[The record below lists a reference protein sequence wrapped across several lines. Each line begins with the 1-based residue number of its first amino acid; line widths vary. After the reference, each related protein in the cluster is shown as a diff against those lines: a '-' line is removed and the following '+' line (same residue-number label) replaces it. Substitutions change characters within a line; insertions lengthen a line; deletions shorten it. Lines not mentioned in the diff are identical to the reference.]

1 MKTLN
6 ELSIKNRICFKKARL
21 LLGVACGTLLITSC
35 GGGMIKKEKGNDW
48 VTMELKGQVKK
59 MVVKKS
65 PSDISLFYTFNEKGY
80 FKEKG
85 QISSWPTN
93 KTIITEQYEYD
104 ADGKLS
110 CISFFSNISGDL
122 QSKQIYKDGVLVE
135 EQKYA
140 AAYPESKLSSIKY
153 YAYDKDGLLTKSWTD
168 QNEQN
173 RAEYECDGTGNITKL
188 IGYSMDKVYET
199 CKTGYEYDNRG
210 NITKHEI
217 YYRERKDDLGT
228 KDGMLNYV
236 EEYKYDNDS
245 RVLERNNITY
255 RYNSGKKENEISQK
269 QSYTYKYD
277 EQDNVVEMSCLTYGY
292 RDGKEQ
298 EPGAPA
304 ITTYVYT
311 YDKHGNWTSRETKY
325 KGRKQEVV
333 SRKYS
338 YYGEEE
344 SKFSAEDMVGI
355 WDYYAESDPQNKIE
369 IVFKKDGTLIDYI
382 DFHST
387 GTYKVNED
395 GSIVT
400 MQFFYNDGETSQ
412 ESKPFEYKVLEHSE
426 ECFKITNGGSNP
438 VVLVYDKKEKSD
450 NYTGEF

>member
-65 PSDISLFYTFNEKGY
+65 PSDISLLYIFNEKGY

-93 KTIITEQYEYD
+93 KTIITERYEYD

-140 AAYPESKLSSIKY
+140 AAYPESKLSSIRY

-173 RAEYECDGTGNITKL
+173 RAEYECDGAGNITKL

-217 YYRERKDDLGT
+217 YYRERKDDPGT

-255 RYNSGKKENEISQK
+255 RYNSGKK
-269 QSYTYKYD
+269 
-277 EQDNVVEMSCLTYGY
+277 
-292 RDGKEQ
+292 
-298 EPGAPA
+298 
-304 ITTYVYT
+304 
-311 YDKHGNWTSRETKY
+311 
-325 KGRKQEVV
+325 RK
-333 SRKYS
+333 
-338 YYGEEE
+338 
-344 SKFSAEDMVGI
+344 
-355 WDYYAESDPQNKIE
+355 
-369 IVFKKDGTLIDYI
+369 
-382 DFHST
+382 
-387 GTYKVNED
+387 
-395 GSIVT
+395 
-400 MQFFYNDGETSQ
+400 
-412 ESKPFEYKVLEHSE
+412 
-426 ECFKITNGGSNP
+426 
-438 VVLVYDKKEKSD
+438 
-450 NYTGEF
+450 